1 MFEVMVKKLPDI
13 AFFQL
18 WKPLSGKK
26 RENWLISVMYS
37 AEQHSS
43 FKMRGQPTSCDKNSG
58 HSAIFARNS

>member
-26 RENWLISVMYS
+26 RENWLISVDVQCR
-37 AEQHSS
+37 AT
-43 FKMRGQPTSCDKNSG
+43 F
-58 HSAIFARNS
+58 